1 MASMLME
8 PRKAMD
14 KKRLEK
20 HRKRLEQEWQSIFQ
34 SIQRSRSAE
43 ADLEITNNIDE
54 GDVAV
59 NSYQKE
65 LSFTLQDSDAVRL
78 KAIEVALNRFE
89 KAHWGLCAS
98 CDEPIPEARLR
109 AVPWATLCV
118 CCFSRTETTEK
129 NSV

>member
-1 MASMLME
+1 
-8 PRKAMD
+8 MD

-20 HRKRLEQEWQSIFQ
+20 HRKRLEQEWQAIFQ

-43 ADLEITNNIDE
+43 ADLEITGNIDE

-59 NSYQKE
+59 NSYQNE
-65 LSFTLQDSDAVRL
+65 LSFALQDSDAVRL
-78 KAIEVALNRFE
+78 KAIEVALNRLE
-89 KAHWGLCAS
+89 KAQWGLCAT

-118 CCFSRTETTEK
+118 RCQGSQRNRQEEQRIEQ
-129 NSV
+129 

>member
-1 MASMLME
+1 
-8 PRKAMD
+8 MD

-20 HRKRLEQEWQSIFQ
+20 YRRRLEQEWHAIFQ
-34 SIQRSRSAE
+34 SIQRSRCAE
-43 ADLEITNNIDE
+43 ADLEISSNIDE

-65 LSFTLQDSDAVRL
+65 LSFALQDSDAVRL
-78 KAIEVALNRFE
+78 KAIEVALNRLE
-89 KAHWGLCAS
+89 KAQWGLCAT
-98 CDEPIPEARLR
+98 CGEPIPEARLR

-118 CCFSRTETTEK
+118 RCQGRRETTKK